1 MYILKLLFRNTFRH
15 KLRTLLT
22 VLGITVAILSFGLL
36 RTVIHAWYAGVDAS
50 SASRLVTRNS
60 ISLVFSL
67 PIAYK
72 DSIRQIEG
80 VKAVSYGNW
89 FGGIY
94 IDEKNFFPNFAV
106 EPRSYLALYP
116 EYVIPEDQ
124 KKAFFKDKKAFA
136 AGRKVVEKYKWK
148 IGDTVILKGTIFP
161 SNWEFV
167 LRGIYYGKEKNADET
182 QFIFHWDYL
191 NETLKK
197 TFPRR
202 ADQVGFYMIG
212 VTNPNINAEVAA
224 RIDKTFRNSLAET
237 LTETEKAF
245 QIGFVSMSE
254 AIIIAI
260 QLVSLVVIIIIMA
273 VAANTMAMTARERLG
288 EYAVFKTFGF
298 KGVHIACL
306 IFGESL
312 LITMIGCLLGM
323 ILTFP
328 AAKVFANAVGPLI
341 PVFVVE
347 RKTLILD
354 VVASLLVGSIAA
366 IIPTWR
372 AVHIRIADGL
382 RRIG

>member
-1 MYILKLLFRNTFRH
+1 MHILKLLFRNTLRR
-15 KLRTLLT
+15 KLRTFLT
-22 VLGITVAILSFGLL
+22 VLGISIAILSFGLL
-36 RTVIHAWYAGVDAS
+36 RTVIHAWYAGVDAA

-67 PIAYK
+67 PIAYRER
-72 DSIRQIEG
+72 IRQVEG
-80 VKAVSYGNW
+80 VKVVSYGNW

-94 IDEKNFFPNFAV
+94 INEKNFFPNLAV
-106 EPRSYLALYP
+106 EPRSYIALFP

-124 KKAFFKDKKAFA
+124 KEAFLKDKKAFV

-148 IGDTVILKGTIFP
+148 IGDTVTLKGTIFP
-161 SNWEFV
+161 GDWEFV
-167 LRGIYYGKEKNADET
+167 LRGIYYGREKNADET
-182 QFIFHWDYL
+182 QFFFHWDYL
-191 NETLKK
+191 NETIRK

-212 VTNPNINAEVAA
+212 VTNPNIHAEVAA
-224 RIDKTFRNSLAET
+224 RIDKAFRNSLAET
-237 LTETEKAF
+237 LTETEKSF
-245 QIGFVSMSE
+245 QLGFVSMSE

-273 VAANTMAMTARERLG
+273 VATNTMAMTARERLG
-288 EYAVFKTFGF
+288 EYAVFKTLGF
-298 KGVHIACL
+298 RTMHIAGL

-312 LITMIGCLLGM
+312 LITMTGCLIGM

-347 RKTLILD
+347 RETLILD
-354 VVASLLVGSIAA
+354 IFASLLVGSIAA

>member
-1 MYILKLLFRNTFRH
+1 MHILKLLFRNILRR
-15 KLRTLLT
+15 KLRTFLT
-22 VLGITVAILSFGLL
+22 VLGISVAILSFGLL
-36 RTVIHAWYAGVDAS
+36 HTVVHAWYAGVDAS

-67 PIAYK
+67 PIAYR
-72 DSIRQIEG
+72 DRIRQVEG
-80 VKAVSYGNW
+80 VKVVSYGNW

-94 IDEKNFFPNFAV
+94 IDEKNFFPNIAV
-106 EPRSYLALYP
+106 EPRSYIELYP

-124 KKAFFKDKKAFA
+124 KEAFLRDKKSFV

-148 IGDTVILKGTIFP
+148 IGDTVTLKGTIFP
-161 SNWEFV
+161 GDWEFV
-167 LRGIYYGKEKNADET
+167 LRAIYYGREKNADET
-182 QFIFHWDYL
+182 QFFFHWDYL

-197 TFPRR
+197 TSPRR
-202 ADQVGFYMIG
+202 ADQVGFYMMG
-212 VTNPNINAEVAA
+212 VTNPILAAEVAA

-237 LTETEKAF
+237 LTETEKSF
-245 QIGFVSMSE
+245 QLGFVSMSE
-254 AIIIAI
+254 AIIVAI
-260 QLVSLVVIIIIMA
+260 QLVSFVVIIIIMA
-273 VAANTMAMTARERLG
+273 VAANTMAMTARERIG
-288 EYAVFKTFGF
+288 EYAVLKTLGF
-298 KGVHIACL
+298 RSKHIVSL

-312 LITMIGCLLGM
+312 LITMTGCLLGM

-372 AVHIRIADGL
+372 AAHIRIADGL